1 MSSILL
7 LVVFVLLARLVR
19 SIDRK
24 RHPVVVAQVTARD
37 IMEESHPAF
46 PRDHAP
52 ACQRTDMTSNPSPGE
67 PEGAAEP
74 IRDPRP
80 EGVRVP
86 RREGPA
92 PAGRAA
98 ASGVRWGRTAI
109 ALVGLAGLLGAALT
123 AVLSPF
129 TGIRWPLPV
138 FLVIVG
144 IGALAS
150 LRYLALSDREA
161 RRAGGT
167 TSRPAAPASA
177 SSAPRS
183 ATRAG
188 AEGADQ
194 ASSPAAAQERLSA
207 RPEASGRRASARA
220 AAPERQTAAPAPA
233 RPAAAPVRSSAR
245 SSSAEPDAH
254 RRMPA
259 EAPASGS
266 LRAAPRRLTAAAPQP
281 RLYDRAPQAPAGESA
296 REARRAGL
304 EELRAQ
310 AKRSAARPSEAF
322 HAAGSTW
329 DPVEVPKPTY
339 VDAPEAH
346 RERPEPLTPPA
357 EPEAHSKS
365 LEEASRTAR
374 PIDLDDVLSRRRA

>member
-1 MSSILL
+1 
-7 LVVFVLLARLVR
+7 
-19 SIDRK
+19 
-24 RHPVVVAQVTARD
+24 
-37 IMEESHPAF
+37 
-46 PRDHAP
+46 
-52 ACQRTDMTSNPSPGE
+52 MTSNLPPGE

-86 RREGPA
+86 RSEGAA
-92 PAGRAA
+92 PAGCAA
-98 ASGVRWGRTAI
+98 APGIRWGRTAI
-109 ALVGLAGLLGAALT
+109 ALAGLLGLLGAALT

-129 TGIRWPLPV
+129 TGIGWPLPV

-161 RRAGGT
+161 LRAGGT
-167 TSRPAAPASA
+167 TSRSAAPASSSASAATASRPAVRAGEGTAGRA
-177 SSAPRS
+177 SSRS
-183 ATRAG
+183 ASEARASGRSEATGRSASARTEAPERQAPSVSAPARAAG
-188 AEGADQ
+188 APARPSARG
-194 ASSPAAAQERLSA
+194 SSAAPAA
-207 RPEASGRRASARA
+207 GRRASAD
-220 AAPERQTAAPAPA
+220 
-233 RPAAAPVRSSAR
+233 VV
-245 SSSAEPDAH
+245 
-254 RRMPA
+254 
-259 EAPASGS
+259 APASGA
-266 LRAAPRRLTAAAPQP
+266 LRSAPRRPTAATPQP
-281 RLYDRAPQAPAGESA
+281 RLYDRAPQAPTGES
-296 REARRAGL
+296 RGEAPRNGL
-304 EELRAQ
+304 AELRAQ

-322 HAAGSTW
+322 RATGSTW

-365 LEEASRTAR
+365 LEEASRRAR